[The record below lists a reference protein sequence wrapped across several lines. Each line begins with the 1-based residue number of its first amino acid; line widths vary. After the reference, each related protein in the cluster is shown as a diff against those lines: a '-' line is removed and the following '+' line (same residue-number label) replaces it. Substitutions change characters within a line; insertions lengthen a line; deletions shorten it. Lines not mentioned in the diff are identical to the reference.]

1 MGGRLG
7 ICSFDIVNQVLVRL
21 WARRWWDVRASGR
34 SPLLLGASWGRGIAK
49 SDRPRSL
56 GATSGIQPSDRRHMR
71 SEAFWRVVGC
81 DGQWLVV
88 CKLSSSI
95 DVRVR
100 SASGGIL
107 VWMVP
112 VHDGLNRDC
121 PKRFGRSGFC
131 VLEHEKGIRWMPWHQ
146 EAMKDV
152 ARCEKPRGAA
162 SRR

>member
-1 MGGRLG
+1 M
-7 ICSFDIVNQVLVRL
+7 RL

-34 SPLLLGASWGRGIAK
+34 RPLLSGVSWGRGIAK
-49 SDRPRSL
+49 SDRPRSR
-56 GATSGIQPSDRRHMR
+56 GVAPGILPSDRRHMR
-71 SEAFWRVVGC
+71 SEAFWQVAGC
-81 DGQWLVV
+81 DGRWLVV

-100 SASGGIL
+100 SASGEIL

-112 VHDGLNRDC
+112 VHDGLG
-121 PKRFGRSGFC
+121 PERSGSC
-131 VLEHEKGIRWMPWHQ
+131 ALEHEKGIRWMPWHQ